1 MIVYVLLDA
10 FRSDYINKENTPFLY
25 DLTKQKNVF
34 YSKEVVPSFS
44 FCERIEIFSGVNVEE
59 SLFFTAIGRDMK
71 SSNYKKLKYYFL
83 ILHYIDISLVS
94 INYNLKKLFRKIF
107 TKIHQ
112 QLGLKLKLYNIPLN
126 IISNYRLTEDN
137 MDIRSYDFEKN
148 IFKKIKKH
156 KLKILYNQTFT
167 SLTTKYNLNDDQ
179 RLQTSINSKNDDIQF
194 IYIGLPD
201 ESGHRFGPSSV
212 KFKKNISELDT
223 KIENYINT
231 INSNS
236 KNTIILNGDHG
247 MRDVKFNFNIEKHL
261 IKILKNKKLYKNKD
275 YEIFLDSTILRL
287 WRCTDF
293 DLNILTEDILLNELG
308 TFVSISNDKAF
319 TDLYG
324 ELIWNINQGGL
335 ILPNY
340 FQQNTVKGMH
350 GYIPTGSEDFGT
362 LIVINPTQD
371 YSKLS
376 KQETKGNQYNA
387 NTPYFCSLFI
397 PSIF

>member
-59 SLFFTAIGRDMK
+59 SLFFTAIGRDIK

-179 RLQTSINSKNDDIQF
+179 RL
-194 IYIGLPD
+194 Y
-201 ESGHRFGPSSV
+201 
-212 KFKKNISELDT
+212 KFKK
-223 KIENYINT
+223 
-231 INSNS
+231 
-236 KNTIILNGDHG
+236 
-247 MRDVKFNFNIEKHL
+247 
-261 IKILKNKKLYKNKD
+261 
-275 YEIFLDSTILRL
+275 
-287 WRCTDF
+287 
-293 DLNILTEDILLNELG
+293 
-308 TFVSISNDKAF
+308 
-319 TDLYG
+319 
-324 ELIWNINQGGL
+324 
-335 ILPNY
+335 
-340 FQQNTVKGMH
+340 
-350 GYIPTGSEDFGT
+350 
-362 LIVINPTQD
+362 
-371 YSKLS
+371 
-376 KQETKGNQYNA
+376 
-387 NTPYFCSLFI
+387 
-397 PSIF
+397 